1 MIEPWSGPLAG
12 NDGIRAGVPDAATN
26 GGMAA

>member
-1 MIEPWSGPLAG
+1 MPAWSGPLAG
-12 NDGIRAGVPDAATN
+12 NDGIPAGVPDAASK